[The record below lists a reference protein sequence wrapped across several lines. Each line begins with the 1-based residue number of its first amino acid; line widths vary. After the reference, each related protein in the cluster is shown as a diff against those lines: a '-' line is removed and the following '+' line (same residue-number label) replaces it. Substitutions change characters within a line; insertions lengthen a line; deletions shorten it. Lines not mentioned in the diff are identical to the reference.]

1 MRFVRPNRIL
11 LVLRTAQGFSANM
24 GVRCGVKKV
33 EIVHTPVLLNESL
46 EYLSPLGESFEK
58 DAFMIDSTLGEGGH
72 SFNFLSK
79 YPSLSIT
86 GVDADAQIQGRARE
100 RLAPFGERMS
110 FYNGWFNEFYAD
122 YPLERH
128 PDLILFDLGISVF
141 HYERSGRGFSFRHD
155 EKLDMRL
162 NPSAGESAEDIVNSM
177 PEDQLANM
185 IYLYSDEKFSRRI
198 AAAIVEE
205 RKIGRISSTKV
216 LADLIY
222 GCVPAKYRHGAIH
235 PATRT
240 FQALRICV
248 NSELKRLPEAI
259 HNAFNTLNAGGK
271 MGVITFHSL
280 EDKIVKNYF
289 RNLAKQCVC
298 PPEAPFC
305 TCGGSPCAEL
315 LTRKPVEPSEEEVK
329 ANSPSRSAKLR
340 VIRKIRDAGK
350 ERLYGVEAL

>member
-235 PATRT
+235 PATVPGFAHLRKQRT
-240 FQALRICV
+240 KTASGGDSQRIQHSQCRRK
-248 NSELKRLPEAI
+248 NGSNHIPL
-259 HNAFNTLNAGGK
+259 AG
-271 MGVITFHSL
+271 
-280 EDKIVKNYF
+280 
-289 RNLAKQCVC
+289 R
-298 PPEAPFC
+298 
-305 TCGGSPCAEL
+305 
-315 LTRKPVEPSEEEVK
+315 
-329 ANSPSRSAKLR
+329 
-340 VIRKIRDAGK
+340 
-350 ERLYGVEAL
+350 